1 MMADKQGLLG
11 ARSDEDSDEVRQST
25 DAFGAARDE
34 REAYEEDW
42 YRSLRALAERQAQL
56 AEHEDTEDAS
66 ELLAGGEPNVDEP
79 DRPVEAQ
86 SEPDEV
92 ESQELQPS
100 PVEWHEA
107 VAEPPRAPE
116 GEPHETGSPDEG
128 YGSEHDMPQA
138 PADEAGPP
146 SWDTLVAEHLEQQ
159 EDAGPEPEPFVQ
171 DAEPE
176 HGPEPH
182 LRIVPSPDDGDRE
195 GAVVEGEGPEAA
207 YPVEEPIAPEWEEPA
222 LGDRGNEPQPE
233 APAADEDVVPG
244 TDDGAALL
252 DTSFGDLEPLEARPD
267 LGHPE
272 EAVSEPVVEPLLAP
286 EPEAVEPEPPAPT
299 LTSTDPFVR
308 RLALEELA
316 SHKLS
321 DADTRRIEALLLDPE
336 TEIRRLALETLG
348 RRPDRVDAEAV
359 RQALQDPTD
368 EVRAV
373 AVGLAAKRGEVA
385 HIAPFLAARDWP
397 LTNRE
402 VRRLLPE
409 VVAASPVDDDAMRR
423 VLDAIGSL
431 DPAPQPAERPS
442 LAQLA
447 LALGSRR
454 ILDALSWPDVP
465 RLGAIRLL
473 SYDRSPV
480 VLRELAA
487 HSGDPLEEIREI
499 AANAIEEIVRDEA
512 ARERIPS
519 ADGAPSPD
527 DGTDRIASLAR
538 ALLDDDA
545 TVRHLALS
553 GLAGMDRGAIAAW
566 VREAIGSGDPSRL
579 SLAASTAQQLRL
591 VEGAA
596 DVLDAAAGLPVDARH
611 GLVEALTSFVMP
623 PDQLAALLSQVREPR
638 QPEAIRMLWQIGG
651 PQMLSHL
658 RPYLD
663 DPSAPVRLAVLDVFA
678 ESGDPSAVDVARIA
692 LETDVSPIVRARA
705 VRVLAQLTATPPV
718 STVVRALSDPDP
730 DVRAT
735 AIETL
740 PDVDGPEAIDA
751 LTSSLSDPDDRVR
764 LAAAKRLAA
773 RAADPELVWSSL
785 RRAPEAGRDDIIAS
799 FERVRSG
806 SLTQIALERLRSPDQ
821 EERSL
826 AVEVCGWGASPGCV
840 EGAIHALLDPSA
852 LVRRSATVA
861 LGHLRDPAAAK
872 ALGKALGDPDPEVRV
887 GVVRALGVI
896 DDETVL
902 GFLVSALND
911 PDPRVRDV
919 TSQVL
924 TEWSSPAVARRLAG
938 VLAVPRLR
946 EAATDLLTRIGPP
959 AVELLIDVLM
969 QNNPA
974 VVPTVGE
981 LLRRIAKPDE
991 FLARLDAVEPER
1003 RLRGVHALGAIGGP
1017 EAVNALL
1024 RSVADP
1030 DERIRARAAQL
1041 LGELGDQRARDA
1053 LVGLLRDPI
1062 PGVVAAA
1069 QDALSRLGD

>member
-11 ARSDEDSDEVRQST
+11 ARSAEDADDARPAT
-25 DAFGAARDE
+25 DAFGAAVDE

-42 YRSLRALAERQAQL
+42 YRSLRALAERQALL
-56 AEHEDTEDAS
+56 AEPEEAEDA
-66 ELLAGGEPNVDEP
+66 ELAADQEPQEP
-79 DRPVEAQ
+79 EASFEAQ
-86 SEPDEV
+86 VGPEH
-92 ESQELQPS
+92 ESL
-100 PVEWHEA
+100 
-107 VAEPPRAPE
+107 PE
-116 GEPHETGSPDEG
+116 GPQDLEAEAADAWQEP
-128 YGSEHDMPQA
+128 A
-138 PADEAGPP
+138 ADEAHEGGEATDGVEHEIPEAP
-146 SWDTLVAEHLEQQ
+146 DAGTERDELVAEH
-159 EDAGPEPEPFVQ
+159 
-171 DAEPE
+171 AEPTGGE
-176 HGPEPH
+176 QAFETFDEQSGQESESESESESEPH
-182 LRIVPSPDDGDRE
+182 LRIVPAPVDEEGEDAPVDGDGTAE
-195 GAVVEGEGPEAA
+195 LVSEEVVPTEWEAPHELADPDAEAPVGESEGPVEDATLEISVPGFEADEAEPELAAFAEEAA
-207 YPVEEPIAPEWEEPA
+207 AALAPPIAE
-222 LGDRGNEPQPE
+222 
-233 APAADEDVVPG
+233 
-244 TDDGAALL
+244 
-252 DTSFGDLEPLEARPD
+252 
-267 LGHPE
+267 
-272 EAVSEPVVEPLLAP
+272 P
-286 EPEAVEPEPPAPT
+286 EPEVPS

-316 SHKLS
+316 SRDLS
-321 DADTRRIEALLLDPE
+321 EADTHRVEALMLDPE
-336 TEIRRLALETLG
+336 MAIRRLALETLA
-348 RRPDRVDAEAV
+348 RRPDRVDAEAI

-373 AVGLAAKRGEVA
+373 AVGLAARRGDVA
-385 HIAPFLAARDWP
+385 PIAPFLAARDWP

-409 VVAASPVDDDAMRR
+409 VIAAEPIDDDAMRR
-423 VLDAIGSL
+423 VLEAVGDL

-473 SYDRSPV
+473 SFDRSPV

-487 HSGDPLEEIREI
+487 HSGDPIEEIREV
-499 AANAIEEIVRDEA
+499 AASAIEELVRDEA
-512 ARERIPS
+512 ARERIPTGDS
-519 ADGAPSPD
+519 SSSSDDGA
-527 DGTDRIASLAR
+527 DRIASLAR

-553 GLAGMDRGAIAAW
+553 GLAGMDRGAIAGW

-591 VEGAA
+591 VEGAS
-596 DVLDAAAGLPVDARH
+596 DILDAAAGLPVDARH

-623 PDQLAALLSQVREPR
+623 PDQLAGLLGQTRGPR

-651 PQMLSHL
+651 PQMLAHL

-692 LETDVSPIVRARA
+692 LETDVAPAVRARA
-705 VRVLAQLTATPPV
+705 VRILAQLTATPPV
-718 STVVRALSDPDP
+718 ATVIRALSDPDP

-751 LTSSLSDPDDRVR
+751 LTSSLSDQDDRVR

-785 RRAPEAGRDDIIAS
+785 RQAPDAGRDDIIAS

-840 EGAIHALLDPSA
+840 EGAIQALLDPSA
-852 LVRRSATVA
+852 LVRRSATIA
-861 LGHLRDPAAAK
+861 LGRLRDPAAAK

-911 PDPRVRDV
+911 PDPRVREV

-981 LLRRIAKPDE
+981 LLQRIARPEE

-1003 RLRGVHALGAIGGP
+1003 RLRGVQALGAIGGP
-1017 EAVNALL
+1017 DAVNALL
-1024 RSVADP
+1024 RSVSDP

-1041 LGELGDQRARDA
+1041 LGDLGEPRAKDA

-1069 QDALSRLGD
+1069 QDALTRLGD

>member
-1 MMADKQGLLG
+1 MADKQGLLG
-11 ARSDEDSDEVRQST
+11 ARSAEDADDARPAT
-25 DAFGAARDE
+25 DVFGAAVDE

-56 AEHEDTEDAS
+56 AEPDEAEDAEPS
-66 ELLAGGEPNVDEP
+66 AETEPQEWEPQEPSFPPPGEPEHETLPEEP
-79 DRPVEAQ
+79 PEPEA
-86 SEPDEV
+86 DAAG
-92 ESQELQPS
+92 
-100 PVEWHEA
+100 EWHEPA
-107 VAEPPRAPE
+107 AEEAHDAGGSAEDVGLPAPE
-116 GEPHETGSPDEG
+116 APDGPSEWDALVEGHAEQSNGE
-128 YGSEHDMPQA
+128 
-138 PADEAGPP
+138 PADEIADETEREP
-146 SWDTLVAEHLEQQ
+146 
-159 EDAGPEPEPFVQ
+159 DA
-171 DAEPE
+171 
-176 HGPEPH
+176 EPH
-182 LRIVPSPDDGDRE
+182 LRIVPAPADG
-195 GAVVEGEGPEAA
+195 EGEELASQEMPELESQAA
-207 YPVEEPIAPEWEEPA
+207 EHDSDETVAAEWEGSADAGEPDADAYVDGSEEP
-222 LGDRGNEPQPE
+222 G
-233 APAADEDVVPG
+233 ADATLEISIPG
-244 TDDGAALL
+244 
-252 DTSFGDLEPLEARPD
+252 FE
-267 LGHPE
+267 PE
-272 EAVSEPVVEPLLAP
+272 EADETEPELAAEEAPVALAPPAEP
-286 EPEAVEPEPPAPT
+286 EPEVPS

-316 SHKLS
+316 SRDLS
-321 DADTRRIEALLLDPE
+321 EADTHRVEALMLDPE
-336 TEIRRLALETLG
+336 MDIRRLALETLA
-348 RRPDRVDAEAV
+348 RRPDRVDAEAI

-373 AVGLAAKRGEVA
+373 AVVLAARRGDVA
-385 HIAPFLAARDWP
+385 PIAPFLAARDWP

-409 VVAASPVDDDAMRR
+409 VIAATPIDDDAMRR
-423 VLDAIGSL
+423 VLEAVGDL

-473 SYDRSPV
+473 SFDRSPV

-487 HSGDPLEEIREI
+487 HSGDPIEEIREV
-499 AANAIEEIVRDEA
+499 AASAIEELVRDEQ
-512 ARERIPS
+512 AREQIPAGDS
-519 ADGAPSPD
+519 SRSSDDGA
-527 DGTDRIASLAR
+527 DRIASLAR

-596 DVLDAAAGLPVDARH
+596 DILDAAAGLPVDARH

-623 PDQLAALLSQVREPR
+623 PDQLAALLGQVRGPR

-651 PQMLSHL
+651 PQMMAHL

-663 DPSAPVRLAVLDVFA
+663 DPTPEVRLAVLDVVA
-678 ESGDPSAVDVARIA
+678 ESGDPSTVDVARIA
-692 LETDVSPIVRARA
+692 LETDVEPAVRARA
-705 VRVLAQLTATPPV
+705 IRILAQLTTTPPV
-718 STVVRALSDPDP
+718 TTIIRALSDPDP

-773 RAADPELVWSSL
+773 RVADPELVWSSL
-785 RRAPEAGRDDIIAS
+785 RQAPDAGRGDIIAS

-840 EGAIHALLDPSA
+840 EGAIQALLDPSA
-852 LVRRSATVA
+852 LVRRSATIA
-861 LGHLRDPAAAK
+861 LGRLRDPAAAK

-911 PDPRVRDV
+911 PDPRVREV

-981 LLRRIAKPDE
+981 LLQRIARPDE

-1003 RLRGVHALGAIGGP
+1003 RLRGVQALGAIGGP
-1017 EAVNALL
+1017 DAVNALL
-1024 RSVADP
+1024 RSVSDP

-1041 LGELGDQRARDA
+1041 LGDLGEPRAKDA

-1069 QDALSRLGD
+1069 QDALARLGD

>member
-11 ARSDEDSDEVRQST
+11 ARSAEDADDARPTT
-25 DAFGAARDE
+25 DAFGAAVDE

-42 YRSLRALAERQAQL
+42 YRSLRALAERQALL
-56 AEHEDTEDAS
+56 AEPEEAEDA
-66 ELLAGGEPNVDEP
+66 ELTADQEPQEP
-79 DRPVEAQ
+79 EPSFEAQ
-86 SEPDEV
+86 VEPE
-92 ESQELQPS
+92 
-100 PVEWHEA
+100 HE
-107 VAEPPRAPE
+107 PLPE
-116 GEPHETGSPDEG
+116 GPQDLEADAADAWQEP
-128 YGSEHDMPQA
+128 A
-138 PADEAGPP
+138 ADEAHDGGEAADGIEHEMPESP
-146 SWDTLVAEHLEQQ
+146 DATSEWDELVAEH
-159 EDAGPEPEPFVQ
+159 
-171 DAEPE
+171 AEPSGGE
-176 HGPEPH
+176 PAFEAFDEQPRQESEAESESEAEAESEAESEGEPH
-182 LRIVPSPDDGDRE
+182 LRIVPAPADEEGEDAPVDGDGTAE
-195 GAVVEGEGPEAA
+195 LVSEEVVPTEWEAPHELADPDAEAPVGESEGPVEDATLEISVPGFEADEA
-207 YPVEEPIAPEWEEPA
+207 DESEPELAA
-222 LGDRGNEPQPE
+222 FADD
-233 APAADEDVVPG
+233 APAALAP
-244 TDDGAALL
+244 
-252 DTSFGDLEPLEARPD
+252 
-267 LGHPE
+267 
-272 EAVSEPVVEPLLAP
+272 PVAEP
-286 EPEAVEPEPPAPT
+286 EPEVPS

-316 SHKLS
+316 SRDLS
-321 DADTRRIEALLLDPE
+321 EADTHRVEALMLDPE
-336 TEIRRLALETLG
+336 MAIRRLALETLG
-348 RRPDRVDAEAV
+348 RRPDRVDAEAI

-373 AVGLAAKRGEVA
+373 AVGLAARRGDVA
-385 HIAPFLAARDWP
+385 PIAQFLAARDWP

-409 VVAASPVDDDAMRR
+409 VIAAEPIDDDAMRR
-423 VLDAIGSL
+423 VLEAVGDL

-473 SYDRSPV
+473 SFDHSPV

-487 HSGDPLEEIREI
+487 HSGDPIEEIRE
-499 AANAIEEIVRDEA
+499 AAASAIEELVRDEA
-512 ARERIPS
+512 ARERIPTGDS
-519 ADGAPSPD
+519 APSSDDGA
-527 DGTDRIASLAR
+527 DRIASLAR

-553 GLAGMDRGAIAAW
+553 GLAGMDRGAIAGW

-596 DVLDAAAGLPVDARH
+596 DILDAAAGLPVDARH
-611 GLVEALTSFVMP
+611 GLLEALTSFVMP
-623 PDQLAALLSQVREPR
+623 PDQLAGLLGQTRGPR

-651 PQMLSHL
+651 PQMLAHL

-692 LETDVSPIVRARA
+692 LETDVAPAVRARA
-705 VRVLAQLTATPPV
+705 VRLLAQLTATPPV
-718 STVVRALSDPDP
+718 ATVIRALSDPDP

-751 LTSSLSDPDDRVR
+751 LTSSLSDQDDRVR

-785 RRAPEAGRDDIIAS
+785 RQAPDAGRDDIIAS

-840 EGAIHALLDPSA
+840 EGAIQALLDPSA
-852 LVRRSATVA
+852 LVRRSATIA
-861 LGHLRDPAAAK
+861 LGRLRDPAAAK

-911 PDPRVRDV
+911 PDPRVREV

-981 LLRRIAKPDE
+981 LLRRIARPEE

-1003 RLRGVHALGAIGGP
+1003 RLRGVQALGAIGGP
-1017 EAVNALL
+1017 DAVNALL
-1024 RSVADP
+1024 RSVSDP

-1041 LGELGDQRARDA
+1041 LGDLGEPRAKEA

-1069 QDALSRLGD
+1069 QDALARLGD